1 MTKTELNSLYGMRK
15 NILSSMYGIQSNRG
29 VRSAFWVRFWP
40 AGGILIPGRCIYVDT
55 DSVKY
60 IEEIDCKQG

>member
-15 NILSSMYGIQSNRG
+15 NILSSMYGIQSKPRCSECLLG
-29 VRSAFWVRFWP
+29 VVLARR
-40 AGGILIPGRCIYVDT
+40 GILIPGRCIYVDT

>member
-1 MTKTELNSLYGMRK
+1 MTKNELNLLYGMRK
-15 NILSSMYGIQSNRG
+15 NVLSSMYGIQSNRG
-29 VRSAFWVRFWP
+29 VRCTVWSRLWP
-40 AGGILIPGRCIYVDT
+40 ATGILMPGRYIYVDT

>member
-15 NILSSMYGIQSNRG
+15 NILSSMYGIQSNRD
-29 VRSAFWVRFWP
+29 VRSAFWP